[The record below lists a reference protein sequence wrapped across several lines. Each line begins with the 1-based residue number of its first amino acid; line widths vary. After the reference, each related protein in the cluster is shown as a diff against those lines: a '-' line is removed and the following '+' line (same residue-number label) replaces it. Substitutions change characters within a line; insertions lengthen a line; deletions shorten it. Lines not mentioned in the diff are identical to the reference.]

1 LDPAACLAAYDE
13 LIGQPVA
20 QVGVCA
26 VEWDKFFKN
35 FPGAGD
41 SFYLPLAVHTSPSSG
56 GEGNFLEQL
65 MSLDMGQRDA
75 GLRRFLREELAR
87 ALRLKSPDHV
97 KPRQRL
103 FDLGMDSLT
112 SVELGSRM
120 QAVLGIRLPS
130 TALFDFPTVEAL
142 GNYLVDAVF
151 GSVTADEPPPAEVQG
166 AFDSGDVSVNME
178 NEQDEIASLL
188 RLELAGG
195 MQGKLS

>member
-1 LDPAACLAAYDE
+1 MGLDVD
-13 LIGQPVA
+13 
-20 QVGVCA
+20 
-26 VEWDKFFKN
+26 
-35 FPGAGD
+35 
-41 SFYLPLAVHTSPSSG
+41 
-56 GEGNFLEQL
+56 
-65 MSLDMGQRDA
+65 QRDA

-151 GSVTADEPPPAEVQG
+151 GSATAEDQPPAEVHG
-166 AFDSGDVSVNME
+166 AFDSGDILVNME
-178 NEQDEIASLL
+178 NEQDEIANLL
-188 RLELAGG
+188 RLELAAGLA
-195 MQGKLS
+195 GKL